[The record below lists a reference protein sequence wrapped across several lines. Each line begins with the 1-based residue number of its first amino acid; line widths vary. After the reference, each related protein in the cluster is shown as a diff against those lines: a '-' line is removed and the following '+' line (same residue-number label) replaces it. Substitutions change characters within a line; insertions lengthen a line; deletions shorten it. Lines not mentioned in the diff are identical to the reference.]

1 MIGKAKEPR
10 PADKTKP
17 PISFKF
23 LGRRVASFWIDWILF
38 GFIAYCIMYL
48 LNYYW
53 YTVSVAWYG
62 TLTLPSWGWPLVI
75 IGTFEMALL
84 VRSFGHSFGMRIL
97 GVTLANADR
106 SRPTWGQRARYY
118 LASHLSILP
127 AGIGV
132 WLNPRRPWHERWSDT
147 YLQPIARRDEWI
159 APPPPWYRTVWG
171 ITMFVLIAIT
181 MTLAWHISEVSL
193 RTLFTEADK
202 AARIWRGLFTPDFS
216 HLINDYPK
224 PINDSILGA
233 LIETLFMAL
242 LATVF
247 GALIA
252 FPVSFMGAR
261 NIMSGSRIRM
271 GIFWIVRG
279 FFNVFR
285 SIESILWAM
294 IFAIWVSYG
303 PFAGTLA
310 LLLHTIAA
318 LGKLYS
324 EQAESIDHGPVEAVQ
339 SAGGGRIQMIRH
351 AIMPQI
357 IPPYLAFT
365 LYRWEINLRMATVIS
380 LVGGGGIGRLL
391 FHFKRELKWS
401 DVGAI
406 VISIAVVVWI
416 LDYVSGRVRERIV

>member
-1 MIGKAKEPR
+1 MIGKTEVP
-10 PADKTKP
+10 DSTEKTKTRV
-17 PISFKF
+17 SYRF
-23 LGRRVASFWIDWILF
+23 LVRRTVSFWIDWILF
-38 GFIAYCIMYL
+38 GFIAYCVVYL

-53 YTVSVAWYG
+53 YTVSVDWFG
-62 TLTLPSWGWPLVI
+62 TLTLPVWGWPLTI
-75 IGTFEMALL
+75 LGTFEMALL
-84 VRSFGHSFGMRIL
+84 TRSFGHSFGMRIL
-97 GVTLANADR
+97 GVTLADADR
-106 SRPTWGQRARYY
+106 RPPTLQQRLRHY

-132 WLNPRRPWHERWSDT
+132 WVSPRRPWHERWSNT
-147 YLQPIARRDEWI
+147 YLRPIPGRDEWV
-159 APPPPWYRTVWG
+159 APPPPWYKATWG
-171 ITMFVLIAIT
+171 VTTFLLLAFS
-181 MTLAWHISEVSL
+181 MTLAWHITDISL
-193 RTLFTEADK
+193 ANLIGEADK
-202 AARIWRGLFTPDFS
+202 AARIWKGLFNPNFDA
-216 HLINDYPK
+216 LIQDYGK
-224 PINDSILGA
+224 PLNDSILGA

-247 GALIA
+247 GAVLA
-252 FPVSFMGAR
+252 FPASFLGAR
-261 NIMSGSRIRM
+261 NIMQGSKIRM
-271 GIFWIVRG
+271 AIFWIVRG

-294 IFAIWVSYG
+294 IFAIWVGWG

-310 LLLHTIAA
+310 LMLHTIAA

-351 AIMPQI
+351 AVIPQI

-391 FHFKRELKWS
+391 FYFKRELDWS
-401 DVGAI
+401 RVGAV
-406 VISIAVVVWI
+406 VISIAVIVWV